1 MEGII
6 VKISK
11 KRDPRNCNNW
21 RGICVLPSIYKLVA
35 KVILD
40 RVKEHLYN
48 TIDATQVGFRP
59 GYSCADHINT
69 IRIIIEQCAAFKID
83 LHLLFI
89 DFEKAFDSVRRDCL
103 WAALRRRGVSE
114 KIIRLIKASY
124 DGAMCR
130 VLHKGK
136 LQMILKFE
144 WCKTGLH
151 VIPTS
156 FSFDCAR

>member
-1 MEGII
+1 M
-6 VKISK
+6 
-11 KRDPRNCNNW
+11 
-21 RGICVLPSIYKLVA
+21 
-35 KVILD
+35 ILD
-40 RVKEHLYN
+40 RLKEHLYN
-48 TIDATQVGFRP
+48 TIDATQAGFRP

-136 LQMILKFE
+136 
-144 WCKTGLH
+144 
-151 VIPTS
+151 
-156 FSFDCAR
+156 